1 MQSTSGSPITTV
13 VTWILV
19 KPAVLVGLYE
29 LIRWVTLV
37 TGFQLGLIA
46 SLADSF
52 SRTTGMPHDE
62 SIVVVIGL
70 IACSGWQVLSAAWGL
85 IVATTRS

>member
-1 MQSTSGSPITTV
+1 MQGTNGSPITTV
-13 VTWILV
+13 ATWILV

-29 LIRWVTLV
+29 LIRWVTVV

-52 SRTTGMPHDE
+52 SRVTGMPHDE
-62 SIVVVIGL
+62 SIVAVIVL
-70 IACSGWQVLSAAWGL
+70 ITCSAWQVLSAAWGL
-85 IVATTRS
+85 VVATIRS